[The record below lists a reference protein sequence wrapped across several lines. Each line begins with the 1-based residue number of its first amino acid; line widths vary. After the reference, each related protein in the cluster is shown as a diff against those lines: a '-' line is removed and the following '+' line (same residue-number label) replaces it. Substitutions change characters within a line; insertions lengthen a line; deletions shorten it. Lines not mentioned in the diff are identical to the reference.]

1 MIGHRSVN
9 NPVKEVFVEEK
20 KYQKLFTVREVAEVL
35 GVSQVTIRTWDR
47 MGKIR
52 TIRTPGNHRRIP
64 EGELN
69 RLLNSS
75 EKTIPGLTASP
86 RSI

>member
-1 MIGHRSVN
+1 MNHQLQ
-9 NPVKEVFVEEK
+9 EEDMEEG
-20 KYQKLFTVREVAEVL
+20 KYQKLLTVREVAEVL

-69 RLLNSS
+69 RLLNPS
-75 EKTIPGLTASP
+75 EEGATV
-86 RSI
+86 

>member
-1 MIGHRSVN
+1 MNVQHQ
-9 NPVKEVFVEEK
+9 EEDMEEG
-20 KYQKLFTVREVAEVL
+20 KYQKLLTVREVAEVL

-69 RLLNSS
+69 RLLNPS
-75 EKTIPGLTASP
+75 EEGATV
-86 RSI
+86 

>member
-1 MIGHRSVN
+1 MNVQHQ
-9 NPVKEVFVEEK
+9 EEDMEEG
-20 KYQKLFTVREVAEVL
+20 KYQKLLTVREVAEVL

-69 RLLNSS
+69 RLLNPT
-75 EKTIPGLTASP
+75 EEEATV
-86 RSI
+86 

>member
-1 MIGHRSVN
+1 MKAAKFREGRFQSRNHQLQ
-9 NPVKEVFVEEK
+9 EEDMEEG
-20 KYQKLFTVREVAEVL
+20 KYQKLLTVREVAEVL

-69 RLLNSS
+69 RLLNPS
-75 EKTIPGLTASP
+75 EEEATV
-86 RSI
+86 

>member
-1 MIGHRSVN
+1 M
-9 NPVKEVFVEEK
+9 EES
-20 KYQKLFTVREVAEVL
+20 KYQKLLTVRQVAEVL

-64 EGELN
+64 EDELA
-69 RLLNSS
+69 RLLNPEGSDVLEAPVASS
-75 EKTIPGLTASP
+75 
-86 RSI
+86 

>member
-1 MIGHRSVN
+1 MNVQ
-9 NPVKEVFVEEK
+9 PLEEDMEEG
-20 KYQKLFTVREVAEVL
+20 KYQKLLTVREVAEVL

-69 RLLNSS
+69 RLLNPT
-75 EKTIPGLTASP
+75 EEEATV
-86 RSI
+86 

>member
-1 MIGHRSVN
+1 MNVQHQ
-9 NPVKEVFVEEK
+9 EEDMEEG
-20 KYQKLFTVREVAEVL
+20 KYQKLLTVREVAEVL

-69 RLLNSS
+69 RLLNPT
-75 EKTIPGLTASP
+75 EEEVIV
-86 RSI
+86 

>member
-1 MIGHRSVN
+1 MNHQLQ
-9 NPVKEVFVEEK
+9 EEDMEEG
-20 KYQKLFTVREVAEVL
+20 KYQKLLTVREVAEVL

-69 RLLNSS
+69 RLLNPS
-75 EKTIPGLTASP
+75 EEEATV
-86 RSI
+86 